1 MDPGPRAAFNRA
13 WTPELYRR
21 YRERLEAEL
30 GPIPFPLAETPFF
43 IAPPLR
49 DALTRSAE
57 EIVAQLARPDLLVE
71 LMKVIPPRY
80 DTPGMDPLPNCVQVD
95 FAITPGR
102 GGGLEGRVVELQAF
116 PSGYAMMT
124 FFAQAWSALFQEIP
138 GLEGPWTCF
147 VVPPAEGLQLMR
159 DTILGGE
166 LPEAVALVDF
176 EPHLQKT
183 VPDFVATERLFGVES
198 ACATELV
205 VEGRRVF
212 RRKDGR
218 LLPVRRIYNRMV
230 FDELEQKGYQL
241 PFRWNDPLDVTW
253 CSHPNW
259 YWPWSKYSL
268 PFLDHPAVPKATF
281 LSELMH
287 LPDDLSR
294 YVLKPLFSFAGSGVV
309 IDVTAQDVARVPAE
323 QRHGWVLQEKI
334 SYAPA
339 IHAPDGAEVK
349 AEVRVMLLR
358 PPEASALRVAIHL
371 VRLSR
376 GKMLGVDQNK
386 GLTWVGGSVG
396 LWPVDTVASA
406 PGVQNQRRTR
416 SR

>member
-1 MDPGPRAAFNRA
+1 MDAAPRSAFNRA
-13 WTPELYRR
+13 WTPALYGR
-21 YRERLEAEL
+21 YRSGLEAEL

-43 IAPPLR
+43 LTPALR
-49 DALTRSAE
+49 DSLTRSAR
-57 EIVAQLARPDLLVE
+57 EIVEELARPDLLRE

-95 FAITPGR
+95 FAVTAAPDGSLQ
-102 GGGLEGRVVELQAF
+102 GKVVELQAF

-124 FFAQAWSALFQEIP
+124 YFADAWNALFQTIP
-138 GLEGPWTCF
+138 GLEGRWTCF
-147 VVPPAEGLQLMR
+147 VIPRDRGLGLMR

-166 LPEAVALVDF
+166 PPEAVVLVDF

-198 ACATELV
+198 VCATELV
-205 VEGRRVF
+205 KQGRRLF
-212 RRKDGR
+212 RRKDGQ
-218 LLPVRRIYNRMV
+218 LLPIRRIYNRMV

-241 PFRWNDPLDVTW
+241 PFHWNEELEVSW

-268 PFLDHPAVPKATF
+268 PFLRHPAVPRATF
-281 LSELMH
+281 LSELGR
-287 LPDDLSR
+287 LPEDLSA

-309 IDVTAQDVARVPAE
+309 IDVTAEDVARVPE
-323 QRHGWVLQEKI
+323 PQRRGWVIQEKVV
-334 SYAPA
+334 YAPA
-339 IHAPDGAEVK
+339 IRAPDGAEVK

-358 PPEASALRVAIHL
+358 PPGAPALTPTLHL

-386 GLTWVGGSVG
+386 GLQWVGGSVG
-396 LWPVDTVASA
+396 LWRAETVT
-406 PGVQNQRRTR
+406 P
-416 SR
+416 